1 MQSTSPRAAN
11 HLSTLLE
18 IWQPQRDERQ
28 WVLGTVYKTAGSSY
42 RKPGSM
48 MLCDDLGRYFGLLS
62 GGCLESDIQRHARK
76 VLASGKAATIRY
88 DGNDEDDVSFQ
99 LGIGCGGEVDILLQP
114 ITAENGYLQLAELR
128 EQLDN
133 RQPVVFRQRIPLRDK
148 KDERDSGDEGGAPM
162 AELRPLLPE
171 DHEAGI
177 PLKRPMLTKSK
188 GALWLNTPISPTPH
202 ILIIG
207 GGVDA
212 RPMAQQFNAQ
222 GWQVSLCDPRPANA
236 RPAYFPHCASYR
248 CHPDALSD
256 ALDLNSIDAAVTMSH
271 NLNLDAAAVRLLH
284 RRPLKY
290 LGLLGPTS
298 RRDRVLALSGISAC
312 ETESLLNGILRAP
325 IGLDLGGELPESIA
339 LATCAEIH
347 SVLHGKS
354 GNALSKRAPQARPQP
369 ASQALP

>member
-1 MQSTSPRAAN
+1 MESINTRAAN

-18 IWQPQRDERQ
+18 TWHTQRDERQ
-28 WVLGTVYKTAGSSY
+28 WVLGTVYQTAGSSY

-76 VLASGKAATIRY
+76 VLASGKTATVRY
-88 DGNDEDDVSFQ
+88 DGNDEDDISFQ

-114 ITAENGYLQLAELR
+114 IHAGNNYLQLDALKR
-128 EQLDN
+128 QLER
-133 RQPVVFRQRIPLRDK
+133 RQPVVFRQKIPTDG
-148 KDERDSGDEGGAPM
+148 ESET
-162 AELRPLLPE
+162 ELHPLTLG

-177 PLKRPMLTKSK
+177 PLKRPMLTAR
-188 GALWLNTPISPTPH
+188 GGTQWLNTPILPAPH

-212 RPMAQQFNAQ
+212 RPMAQQFSNQ

-236 RPAYFPHCASYR
+236 RPAYFPHCKTYR
-248 CHPDALSD
+248 CHPDELPQH
-256 ALDLNSIDAAVTMSH
+256 LDLNSIDAAVAMSH

-284 RRPLKY
+284 QRPMQY

-298 RRDRVLALSGISAC
+298 RRDRVLSLSGISGN
-312 ETESLLNGILRAP
+312 EQESLLNGILRAP

-347 SVLHGKS
+347 SVLHGKN
-354 GNALSKRAPQARPQP
+354 GRALS
-369 ASQALP
+369 SQVAQTSPHQVSQVRHDR

>member
-1 MQSTSPRAAN
+1 MQSTSSRAAN

-18 IWQPQRDERQ
+18 IWHSQRDERQ
-28 WVLGTVYKTAGSSY
+28 WVLGTVYKAAGSSY

-76 VLASGKAATIRY
+76 VLASGKAVTIRY

-114 ITAENGYLQLAELR
+114 ITAQNDYLQLAQLR
-128 EQLDN
+128 EQLHK
-133 RQPVVFRQRIPLRDK
+133 RQPVVFRQRIPLEKRN
-148 KDERDSGDEGGAPM
+148 ERENTVEDWPIT
-162 AELRPLLPE
+162 ELRPLLPG
-171 DHEAGI
+171 DHNAGI
-177 PLKRPMLTKSK
+177 PLKRPMLAENNGT
-188 GALWLNTPISPTPH
+188 LWLNTPIFPTPH
-202 ILIIG
+202 ILVIG

-236 RPAYFPHCASYR
+236 RPAYFPHCTTYR
-248 CHPDALSD
+248 CHPDALPE
-256 ALDLNSIDAAVTMSH
+256 ALDLNSIDAAVAMSH

-284 RRPLKY
+284 QRPLKY

-298 RRDRVLALSGISAC
+298 RRDRVLSMSGLSS
-312 ETESLLNGILRAP
+312 TEAEVLLNSILRAP

-354 GNALSKRAPQARPQP
+354 AHALSGQAPQARPQT
-369 ASQALP
+369 ASQVHP